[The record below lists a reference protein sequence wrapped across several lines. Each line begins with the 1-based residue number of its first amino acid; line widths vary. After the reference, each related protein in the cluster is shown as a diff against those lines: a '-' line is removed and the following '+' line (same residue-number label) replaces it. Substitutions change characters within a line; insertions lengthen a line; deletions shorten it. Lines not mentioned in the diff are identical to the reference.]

1 MPPLEGSARGD
12 VLVVGAGFTGLST
25 ALHLAERGVAAIVVD
40 AETIGFGASG
50 RNGGQVNP
58 GLKPDPDEVERHFG
72 AERGR
77 ALNAWAG
84 GAPAFVFSLIE
95 RLGIRCEA
103 RRNGTLRA
111 AAQTAHVAAVER
123 TASQWAARGAPVEF
137 LARDAV
143 AAATGCERYRG
154 AMLDRRGGDLNPLS
168 YARGLANAAI
178 GAGARIHGGTRIE
191 SLERVNGGWRARAA
205 GAEVVA
211 SRVVIATNGYS
222 DALWPGL
229 RRSVIPVFSQ
239 IVATAP
245 LAAALAARILP
256 GRPVL
261 YESGLVTVYYR
272 LDAGGR
278 LLIGGR
284 GPLREINAPSD
295 LPHLT
300 GYARRLWPALGDTAW
315 THAWGGRIAMTFDH
329 YPHIHEPAD
338 GILIALGYNGRG
350 VALASAL
357 GAELARRVIDPRA
370 PIAIPP
376 SPLRAIPLHALW
388 PLAVKAAVLRGRIAD
403 RFGR

>member
-1 MPPLEGSARGD
+1 M
-12 VLVVGAGFTGLST
+12 
-25 ALHLAERGVAAIVVD
+25 HLAERGVAVIVVD

-58 GLKPDPDEVERHFG
+58 GLKADPDEVERRFG

-77 ALNAWAG
+77 AMNAFAG
-84 GAPAFVFSLIE
+84 GAPDFVFSLIE

-111 AAQTAHVAAVER
+111 AAQARHVAAVER

-137 LARDAV
+137 LDRDAV
-143 AAATGCERYRG
+143 AAATGSERYRG

-168 YARGLANAAI
+168 YAHGLARAAI
-178 GAGARIHGGTRIE
+178 DAGARIHGGTRIE
-191 SLERVNGGWRARAA
+191 SLERVSGGWRARAA
-205 GAEVVA
+205 RGEVVA

-245 LAAALAARILP
+245 LPAALAARILP

-272 LDAGGR
+272 VDAGGR

-284 GPLREINAPSD
+284 GPLHEIRAPSE
-295 LPHLT
+295 LAHLT
-300 GYARRLWPALGDTAW
+300 AYARRLWPALDDTAW
-315 THAWGGRIAMTFDH
+315 THAWGGRIAMTWDH
-329 YPHIHEPAD
+329 YPHLHEPAD

-357 GAELARRVIDPRA
+357 GAELARRLIDSRA
-370 PIAIPP
+370 ELALPVSA
-376 SPLRAIPLHALW
+376 LRAIPLHALW

-403 RFGR
+403 RLADRLGG